1 MNVKIKKI
9 ISFLSHDIW
18 HIKIENGVS
27 GLRKF
32 CITELQ
38 ILLLE
43 FKLFFRNN
51 TLTKASSLAFTT
63 LLSLIPV
70 MAIMFM
76 FFKMFGGKL
85 VESKIKPMVYEFLAS
100 GSGDKI
106 SSYID
111 AFLSSAT
118 VDALGSIGFIFLLIA
133 IYSILSSIE
142 LNFNDIW
149 NVKKARNALEQ
160 LKTYLSLVF
169 ITPIL
174 VVISLWLTS
183 KIEIIIKNNLWNGFS
198 VFIISAAPFLLILLL
213 FVFIIKVMPNCKV
226 NTGKAFI
233 GGGYGA
239 TLYYISKYL
248 FVYYTKVA
256 VSYNVIYGS
265 IAVLPF
271 LMLWIYFLWIIIL
284 LSVQITFVRQNIHSL
299 KHIEKGTEIN
309 RADRIKIALS
319 VSSKLL
325 KSFIYHTPKMSIQEL
340 SDDLDIP
347 FKDIRECLTDFER
360 SGIVIETAEK
370 QDIYIPNI
378 PLKEF
383 TVKKI
388 LHAVDK
394 MYIPSNDYGMN
405 EISHLVSRLFKNDE
419 AIAEME
425 LEKPLEE
432 MLSKLNN
439 PSEKNE

>member
-1 MNVKIKKI
+1 MIK
-9 ISFLSHDIW
+9 FLSHDIW
-18 HIKIENGVS
+18 HIKIEDGFS
-27 GLRKF
+27 GLKTF
-32 CITELQ
+32 LITELQ
-38 ILLLE
+38 IILLQ

-76 FFKMFGGKL
+76 FFKMFGGEL
-85 VESKIKPMVYEFLAS
+85 VESKIKPMVYEFLTS

-160 LKTYLSLVF
+160 LKTYLSLIF

-183 KIEIIIKNNLWNGFS
+183 KIEIIIKNNLWSGFS
-198 VFIISAAPFLLILLL
+198 VFMISAAPFLLILLL
-213 FVFIIKVMPNCKV
+213 FIFIIKIMPNCKV
-226 NTGKAFI
+226 STSKALI
-233 GGGYGA
+233 GGLYGT

-284 LSVQITFVRQNIHSL
+284 FSVQITFVRQNIHSL
-299 KHIEKGTEIN
+299 KHIEMGVKVN
-309 RADRIKIALS
+309 RFDRIKIALL
-319 VSSKLL
+319 VSFKLIN
-325 KSFIYHTPKMSIQEL
+325 SFVHHTPKMSIQEI

-347 FKDIRECLTDFER
+347 LKDIRECLTDFEK
-360 SGIVIETAEK
+360 SEIVVEIAGK
-370 QDIYIPNI
+370 QDTYTPNI

-388 LHAVDK
+388 IHAIDK
-394 MYIPSNDYGMN
+394 MYIPSNNYEAS
-405 EISHLVSRLFKNDE
+405 EISHLFSKLFKNDE
-419 AIAEME
+419 FVVEKE

-432 MLSKLNN
+432 MLY
-439 PSEKNE
+439 KNK

>member
-1 MNVKIKKI
+1 MNIKIKKTI
-9 ISFLSHDIW
+9 KFLSHDIW
-18 HIKIENGVS
+18 HIKIEDEVS
-27 GLRKF
+27 SLKTF
-32 CITELQ
+32 FIAELQ

-76 FFKMFGGKL
+76 FFKMFGGEL

-160 LKTYLSLVF
+160 LKTYLALIF

-183 KIEIIIKNNLWNGFS
+183 RIEIIIKNNLWNGFS
-198 VFIISAAPFLLILLL
+198 VFMISVAPFILILL
-213 FVFIIKVMPNCKV
+213 VFIVIIKIMPNCRV
-226 NTGKAFI
+226 NTSKALV
-233 GGGYGA
+233 GGLYGT
-239 TLYYISKYL
+239 TLYYISKYI

-284 LSVQITFVRQNIHSL
+284 FSVQVTFVRQNIHSL
-299 KHIEKGTEIN
+299 KYIERGIETN
-309 RADRIKIALS
+309 RFDRIRIALL
-319 VSSKLL
+319 VSFKLIN
-325 KSFIYHTPKMSIQEL
+325 SFIHHTPKMSIQEM
-340 SDDLDIP
+340 SDNLNLP
-347 FKDIRECLTDFER
+347 LKDVRECLTDFEK
-360 SGIVIETAEK
+360 SGIVVEIAGK
-370 QDIYIPNI
+370 QDTYTPNI
-378 PLKEF
+378 PLKDF
-383 TVKKI
+383 TVKKL
-388 LHAVDK
+388 LHSVDK
-394 MYIPSNDYGMN
+394 MYIPSNNYETS
-405 EISHLVSRLFKNDE
+405 EISHLFSKLFKNDE
-419 AIAEME
+419 FVAEIE

-432 MLSKLNN
+432 MLY
-439 PSEKNE
+439 KNK